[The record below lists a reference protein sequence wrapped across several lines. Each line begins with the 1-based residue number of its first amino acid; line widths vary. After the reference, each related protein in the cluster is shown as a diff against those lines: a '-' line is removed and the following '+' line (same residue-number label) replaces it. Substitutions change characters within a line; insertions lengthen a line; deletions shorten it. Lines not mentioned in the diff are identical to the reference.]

1 MAVDVTRYQHAARE
15 IERFARLRLYD
26 ATDADTEA
34 EARTLLRLAVGVR
47 RKLDKWPPRAA
58 AVPRN
63 PSRPSTHPRRL
74 ASGVSRA
81 FLQESTSG

>member
-26 ATDADTEA
+26 ETNAATAA
-34 EARTLLRLAVGVR
+34 EARPLLRLAVGVR

-58 AVPRN
+58 AVTVPH
-63 PSRPSTHPRRL
+63 SRPAAHPRRY
-74 ASGVSRA
+74 ASGVSRP
-81 FLQESTSG
+81 LQETTSG

>member
-26 ATDADTEA
+26 AGDATTEA

-58 AVPRN
+58 AVPGK
-63 PSRPSTHPRRL
+63 PSRPFAPLRPTVASSAPR
-74 ASGVSRA
+74 A
-81 FLQESTSG
+81 T

>member
-26 ATDADTEA
+26 AADATTEA

-58 AVPRN
+58 AVPGQ
-63 PSRPSTHPRRL
+63 PSRPATLSRRL
-74 ASGVSRA
+74 ASSVSRIP
-81 FLQESTSG
+81 QETTIG

>member
-26 ATDADTEA
+26 AADADTEA

-58 AVPRN
+58 AVSAK
-63 PSRPSTHPRRL
+63 PSRLSTHPRRL

-81 FLQESTSG
+81 FSQETTIG